1 MLQLEKY
8 HKLTFSNFKSVL
20 YYLYKLQRN
29 EKKYSLDNTYKLLKP
44 LGNPQNQLRC
54 IHIAGTNGKGSVS
67 ASINRILME
76 MGIKVG
82 LYTSPH
88 LLKFN
93 ERIKVDGISITDEEI
108 EAFVKINKTHFS
120 KVGCSFFEAT
130 TAMALNYF
138 VSKNVEVGVIETGL
152 GGRLDSTN
160 VIKPDLTVITPI
172 SLDHRQVLGNSL
184 VEIALEKSG
193 IMKPKIPLV
202 ISDQEEEV
210 CEVFSKK
217 AKLLK
222 CPFKIIK
229 DSMVENIQV
238 GYRGTNFSYFQ
249 KQYETNLI
257 GVHQARN
264 SVLAI
269 EATKMFEPKIME
281 NTIKN
286 GLKKVV
292 WPGRLELLEDFIFFD
307 VAHNKSS
314 IMNVLN
320 TIKILFPS
328 KDLVALLCL
337 KADKEPSLFA
347 KYFKQHVKKLYITT
361 DYSKTLMDPITLS
374 GVMRNNGCANEVLK
388 DIKEGIIKLKLDVK
402 KGAIGIILGS
412 HFIAEEVY
420 NEFQISFDPDQI

>member
-138 VSKNVEVGVIETGL
+138 VSKNV
-152 GGRLDSTN
+152 R
-160 VIKPDLTVITPI
+160 
-172 SLDHRQVLGNSL
+172 
-184 VEIALEKSG
+184 
-193 IMKPKIPLV
+193 
-202 ISDQEEEV
+202 
-210 CEVFSKK
+210 
-217 AKLLK
+217 
-222 CPFKIIK
+222 
-229 DSMVENIQV
+229 
-238 GYRGTNFSYFQ
+238 
-249 KQYETNLI
+249 
-257 GVHQARN
+257 
-264 SVLAI
+264 
-269 EATKMFEPKIME
+269 
-281 NTIKN
+281 
-286 GLKKVV
+286 
-292 WPGRLELLEDFIFFD
+292 
-307 VAHNKSS
+307 
-314 IMNVLN
+314 
-320 TIKILFPS
+320 
-328 KDLVALLCL
+328 
-337 KADKEPSLFA
+337 
-347 KYFKQHVKKLYITT
+347 
-361 DYSKTLMDPITLS
+361 
-374 GVMRNNGCANEVLK
+374 
-388 DIKEGIIKLKLDVK
+388 
-402 KGAIGIILGS
+402 
-412 HFIAEEVY
+412 
-420 NEFQISFDPDQI
+420 